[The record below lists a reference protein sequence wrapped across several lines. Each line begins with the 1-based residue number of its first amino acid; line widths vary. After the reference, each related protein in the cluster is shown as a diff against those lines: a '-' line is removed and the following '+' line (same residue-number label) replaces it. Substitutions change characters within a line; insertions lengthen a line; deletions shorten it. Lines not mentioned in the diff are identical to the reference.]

1 MGRGLLP
8 GQPQRGP
15 ELSLQ
20 AGKGGAGTLE
30 EGQRK
35 KHKIPFFSS
44 LQVKYALSYLVIF
57 AVVLV
62 LLNTY
67 PVIASQDLLF
77 RSKRDS
83 LKSQAAVMASALME
97 LETLTSDQVVRVM
110 NMLDNSGLTRIL
122 VTDPAGFI
130 LYDSLTD
137 SGTQD
142 QEEQEEP
149 EQQEPVYRYA
159 LYQEIVLALRGKDV
173 FCSQFVNNTFVSTVA
188 WPIVYRGMTI
198 GAIYILEQDEAQGA
212 LLVGLQ
218 QNLRYISLVIA
229 ATTLVLSAF
238 FSKMLTARIAAL
250 LRAIRIVGEGEYG
263 HRLQPVGR
271 DEMAQLAE
279 EFNQLTDRLQ
289 TTEEVRRRFVSDAS
303 HELKT
308 PLASIRLLTDSILQN
323 DHMDQETVRDF
334 VSDIGDEAERLTR
347 ITEHLLALTRL
358 DSLPAKKTVPVDVSK
373 VAQRAAGRLGPVAD
387 AAGVTIESSL
397 KPGCVILCTEDELY
411 QICFNLLENAVKYNF
426 VGGHVYLSVYPERDQ
441 VLLEVEDTGI
451 GIPEEDL
458 PKVFNRFYR
467 VDKARSRAAGG
478 TGLGLSIV
486 RDTVRRHGGW
496 VTARPRNPEGSVFTV
511 GFPLYVPETE
521 EEAT

>member
-1 MGRGLLP
+1 M
-8 GQPQRGP
+8 
-15 ELSLQ
+15 SS
-20 AGKGGAGTLE
+20 TN
-30 EGQRK
+30 K
-35 KHKIPFFSS
+35 KNNVPFFSS

-67 PVIASQDLLF
+67 PVLASQDLLF

-83 LKSQAAVMASALME
+83 LKSQTAVMASALME
-97 LETLTSDQVVRVM
+97 LESLSSDQVARVM
-110 NMLDNSGLTRIL
+110 NMLDSMGATRIL
-122 VTDPAGFI
+122 VTDPAGLV
-130 LYDSLTD
+130 LYDSTR
-137 SGTQD
+137 QP
-142 QEEQEEP
+142 EEGEGSPDGEP
-149 EQQEPVYRYA
+149 EYRFA
-159 LYQEIVLALRGKDV
+159 LYQEVVAALRGSDV
-173 FCSQFVNNTFVSTVA
+173 FYSRYVDRMFTSTA
-188 WPIVYRGMTI
+188 AMPIVYRGMVI
-198 GAIYILEQDEAQGA
+198 GSIYILEVDRAQWE
-212 LLVGLQ
+212 LLYSLQ
-218 QNLRYISLVIA
+218 QNLRTISLVIA
-229 ATTLVLSAF
+229 AVTLLMSTF

-289 TTEEVRRRFVSDAS
+289 TTEEIRRRFVSDAS

-308 PLASIRLLTDSILQN
+308 PLASIRLLADSILQT
-323 DHMDQETVRDF
+323 DEMDPAMVRDF
-334 VSDIGDEAERLTR
+334 VGDIGSEAERLTR

-358 DSLPAKKTVPVDVSK
+358 DSLPAGQQETVDMARVTERT
-373 VAQRAAGRLGPVAD
+373 VARLRPVAD
-387 AAGVTIESSL
+387 AAGVTVEESL
-397 KPGCVILCTEDELY
+397 KPDCTVLCTEDDLS
-411 QICFNLLENAVKYNF
+411 QVCFNLVENAIKYNF
-426 VGGHVYLSVYPERDQ
+426 SGGRVFVSVYRDGDQ
-441 VLLEVEDTGI
+441 VLLEVGDTGV

-496 VTARPRNPEGSVFTV
+496 VTARPRNPEGSLFTV
-511 GFPLYVPETE
+511 GFPRYVPERE
-521 EEAT
+521 EGTS

>member
-1 MGRGLLP
+1 MDWER
-8 GQPQRGP
+8 Q
-15 ELSLQ
+15 
-20 AGKGGAGTLE
+20 
-30 EGQRK
+30 K
-35 KHKIPFFSS
+35 KHKVPFFSS

-67 PVIASQDLLF
+67 PLIASQDLLF
-77 RSKRDS
+77 HSKRDS
-83 LKSQAAVMASALME
+83 LRSQAAVMASALME

-110 NMLDNSGLTRIL
+110 NMLDNMGLTRIL
-122 VTDPAGFI
+122 VTDPAGLI

-137 SGTQD
+137 D
-142 QEEQEEP
+142 EEQTGEQEGEE
-149 EQQEPVYRYA
+149 ERAQEPVYRYA
-159 LYQEIVLALRGKDV
+159 LYQEVVLALRGKDV
-173 FCSQFVNNTFVSTVA
+173 FCSQFVDNTFVSTA
-188 WPIVYRGMTI
+188 ACPIVYRGMTI
-198 GAIYILEQDEAQGA
+198 GSIYILEVDEAQGA

-218 QNLRYISLVIA
+218 QNLRNISLVIA
-229 ATTLVLSAF
+229 ITTLVLSAF

-323 DHMDQETVRDF
+323 DHMDRETVREF
-334 VSDIGDEAERLTR
+334 VEDIGEEAERLTR

-358 DSLPAKKTVPVDVSK
+358 DSLPMGKRVPVDVSQ
-373 VAQRAAGRLGPVAD
+373 VAGRAAGRLTPVAD
-387 AAGVTIESSL
+387 AAGVTIRCNL
-397 KPGCVILCTEDELY
+397 KPGCVILCTGDELY

-426 VGGHVYLSVYPERDQ
+426 AGGYVYLSVYPEGDQ
-441 VLLEVEDTGI
+441 VLLEVADTGI

-496 VTARPRNPEGSVFTV
+496 VTARRRNPEGSVFTV
-511 GFPLYVPETE
+511 GFPRYVPEAE
-521 EEAT
+521 EGAT

>member
-1 MGRGLLP
+1 M
-8 GQPQRGP
+8 
-15 ELSLQ
+15 
-20 AGKGGAGTLE
+20 
-30 EGQRK
+30 
-35 KHKIPFFSS
+35 
-44 LQVKYALSYLVIF
+44 KYAISYLVIF

-67 PVIASQDLLF
+67 PVIASQDLVF

-97 LETLTSDQVVRVM
+97 LETLSADQVVRVM
-110 NMLDNSGLTRIL
+110 NMLDSTGLSRIL
-122 VTDPAGFI
+122 GTDPAGLI
-130 LYDSLTD
+130 LYDSQED
-137 SGTQD
+137 GKDAQ
-142 QEEQEEP
+142 QEEEEKP
-149 EQQEPVYRYA
+149 ETAAEEYRYA
-159 LYQEIVLALRGKDV
+159 LYQEVVMALRGKDV
-173 FCSQFVNNTFVSTVA
+173 FCSKYANKTFYSTA
-188 WPIVYRGMTI
+188 AMPIVYRGMI
-198 GAIYILEQDEAQGA
+198 IDSIYILELDEAQGA
-212 LLVGLQ
+212 LLLNLQ
-218 QNLRYISLVIA
+218 QNLRIISVVIA
-229 ATTLVLSAF
+229 GVALVLGTF

-323 DHMDQETVRDF
+323 DQMDPDTVREF
-334 VSDIGDEAERLTR
+334 VTDIGDEAERLTR
-347 ITEHLLALTRL
+347 ITEHLFALTRL
-358 DSLPAKKTVPVDVSK
+358 DSLPAGTTFPVDVAA
-373 VAQRAAGRLGPVAD
+373 VAGRAAARIGPVAD

-397 KPGCVILCTEDELY
+397 KKRCFILCTEDDLY

-426 VGGHVYLSVYPERDQ
+426 AGGSVYLSVQSDKDQ
-441 VLLEVEDTGI
+441 VLLEVADTGI

-496 VTARPRNPEGSVFTV
+496 VTARRRHPEGSVFTV
-511 GFPLYVPETE
+511 GFPLYTPDPEE
-521 EEAT
+521 VQP